1 MHQSIS
7 FDLEAY
13 FGIYLSCFIRGV
25 FMFGKVIYNE
35 CTKTCKAFTTEELEQ
50 MNREMIGKS
59 QKECQEIIKKHNK

>member
-1 MHQSIS
+1 MGFI
-7 FDLEAY
+7 FLFL
-13 FGIYLSCFIRGV
+13 FGL

-59 QKECQEIIKKHNK
+59 QKECQEIIKKYNK